1 MRPIHNGSDLHAK
14 LSGRILCAA
23 VRAASCGRR
32 VNPTDTTRALYSP
45 HAEGLIKTYGQH
57 ARIAAL
63 VVEHLR
69 GPLGWEC
76 HVIGHGRRAAEAALD
91 QRVTMDGEDKAL
103 DREDKLTAK
112 LMRLALD
119 LTDEPGSYSIAPDT
133 IIELERIARQSIRG
147 AGKLAPDAL
156 EILPQLCAEGFF
168 SPVNP
173 DCVVQ
178 YFDYVIAENQK
189 PRPEGLDP
197 LPKTRAA

>member
-1 MRPIHNGSDLHAK
+1 MTILKSRPVCRGSDLYTK
-14 LSGRILCAA
+14 LTNRMLRGA
-23 VRAASCGRR
+23 VRVASCGRR
-32 VNPTDTTRALYSP
+32 VNPSDTARSLYGP
-45 HAEGLIKTYGQH
+45 HAEDVVTTYRQH

-76 HVIGHGRRAAEAALD
+76 HVIDHGRRAAEAALD

-178 YFDYVIAENQK
+178 YFDCVIAENQK
-189 PRPEGLDP
+189 PRP
-197 LPKTRAA
+197 KTRVA